1 MRSGGLRL
9 REFRFEILG
18 MWCAVSGFGE
28 GAVTRIVSGLAT
40 IRTNHQ
46 SHSRRSRQQTK
57 QRKAQKQTQYFH
69 GDLATARATVI
80 HFKKFCLSM
89 NWNDPCGARL
99 SLPSLQALLE

>member
-1 MRSGGLRL
+1 
-9 REFRFEILG
+9 

-28 GAVTRIVSGLAT
+28 GAVTRIVSGL
-40 IRTNHQ
+40 
-46 SHSRRSRQQTK
+46 
-57 QRKAQKQTQYFH
+57 AQKQTQYFH